1 MTETTETIEL
11 TEFGN
16 IEKSLRAGV
25 SVAIHAKQTLEVLDA
40 KVDTLGV
47 ATVDNIKKNKE
58 LVDLATENRDHMSN
72 LVSSQYVLTSKAI
85 DNGEKLDNLLSQQS
99 QEAEQIRSVAD
110 QQTQLSE
117 AIDTTFDTLK
127 GLVNQ
132 SYQHQNEQVHIV
144 ETQMTELAD
153 LAQTLDYSKELADV
167 NQQVSVLGR
176 QIDALHQINVEKC
189 QDMSDKLDKLE
200 LVVSTLMESAQLY
213 QENQNELSGQI
224 QSFNGQLDRIEENV
238 RQLRVR
244 PALVAQDAIMNLF
257 NSWEAQLEPEVEET
271 PVEEENV
278 QEDIQVQTPIV
289 EEKKG
294 FFHRLLKK

>member
-99 QEAEQIRSVAD
+99 QEAERIHSVAD
-110 QQTQLSE
+110 QQTKLSE

-127 GLVNQ
+127 GLVDQ
-132 SYQHQNEQVHIV
+132 SYQHQNEQVHVV

-257 NSWEAQLEPEVEET
+257 NSWEAQLEPEVEEV

>member
-99 QEAEQIRSVAD
+99 QEAERIRSVAD

>member
-58 LVDLATENRDHMSN
+58 LVELATENRDHMSN

-85 DNGEKLDNLLSQQS
+85 DNGEKLDNLLSQQG
-99 QEAEQIRSVAD
+99 QEAEQIRSVAN

-257 NSWEAQLEPEVEET
+257 NSWEAQLEPDVEEV

>member
-11 TEFGN
+11 TGFGN

-47 ATVDNIKKNKE
+47 AIVDNIKKNKE

-85 DNGEKLDNLLSQQS
+85 DNGEKLDNLLSQQG
-99 QEAEQIRSVAD
+99 QEAERIRSVAD

-127 GLVNQ
+127 GLVDQ
-132 SYQHQNEQVHIV
+132 SYRHQNEQVHAV

-153 LAQTLDYSKELADV
+153 LTQKLDYSKELADV
-167 NQQVSVLGR
+167 NQQVTVLGR

-200 LVVSTLMESAQLY
+200 VVVSTLMESAQLY

>member
-1 MTETTETIEL
+1 
-11 TEFGN
+11 
-16 IEKSLRAGV
+16 
-25 SVAIHAKQTLEVLDA
+25 
-40 KVDTLGV
+40 LGV

-99 QEAEQIRSVAD
+99 QEAERIRSVAD

-278 QEDIQVQTPIV
+278 QEEIQVQTPIV